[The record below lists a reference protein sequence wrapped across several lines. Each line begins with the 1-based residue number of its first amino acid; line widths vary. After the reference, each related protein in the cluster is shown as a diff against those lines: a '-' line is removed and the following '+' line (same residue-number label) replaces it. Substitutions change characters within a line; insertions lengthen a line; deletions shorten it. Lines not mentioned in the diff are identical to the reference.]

1 MAESTC
7 LKVDKTLGEKAIILV
22 RKFSLLNRELRVK
35 RVGDQLYI
43 PLIDNPLPAHI
54 EEFERQL
61 SEFAVSVSS
70 FDQHTKR
77 PLKLVNQLQDRLP
90 PNLLAV
96 LPRAVDFIGD
106 IAVVEIP
113 PELEGRKQLI
123 GEAILA
129 MHKRVC
135 TVLAKSG
142 AVRGTYRLR
151 EFKVIAGLDKTETVH
166 REHGCAY
173 HLDLSK
179 VYFSPRLSHEHNRVA
194 SQVGENETVVD
205 LFAGVGPFSVQI
217 AKKRRRVLV
226 YAIDA
231 NPDAVRYLE
240 KNIVANRV
248 EKKIVAIL
256 GYARRIVDERL
267 VGVADR
273 VIMNLPER
281 ALEHVDVACKTIK
294 TKGGIVHYYEF
305 TDDPYPL
312 ETAKNRLIETV
323 KQAGRNVKEV
333 LLTRTVRVTA
343 PYKWQVAVDV
353 EIQ

>member
-1 MAESTC
+1 M
-7 LKVDKTLGEKAIILV
+7 
-22 RKFSLLNRELRVK
+22 
-35 RVGDQLYI
+35 
-43 PLIDNPLPAHI
+43 
-54 EEFERQL
+54 
-61 SEFAVSVSS
+61 
-70 FDQHTKR
+70 
-77 PLKLVNQLQDRLP
+77 
-90 PNLLAV
+90 
-96 LPRAVDFIGD
+96 
-106 IAVVEIP
+106 
-113 PELEGRKQLI
+113 
-123 GEAILA
+123 
-129 MHKRVC
+129 
-135 TVLAKSG
+135 
-142 AVRGTYRLR
+142 
-151 EFKVIAGLDKTETVH
+151 
-166 REHGCAY
+166 
-173 HLDLSK
+173 
-179 VYFSPRLSHEHNRVA
+179 
-194 SQVGENETVVD
+194 VD